1 MMADLLDLISVVRTA
16 LTLDW
21 NLAVMMVGRMDVM
34 TGHLTVVMMAAMMG
48 VLLVSLMASMLAA
61 M

>member
-1 MMADLLDLISVVRTA
+1 MMVDLLDLRSVVRTA

-21 NLAVMMVGRMDVM
+21 NLAAMMVDRMAVL
-34 TGHLTVVMMAAMMG
+34 TGHLSVVMMVVMMA

-61 M
+61 I